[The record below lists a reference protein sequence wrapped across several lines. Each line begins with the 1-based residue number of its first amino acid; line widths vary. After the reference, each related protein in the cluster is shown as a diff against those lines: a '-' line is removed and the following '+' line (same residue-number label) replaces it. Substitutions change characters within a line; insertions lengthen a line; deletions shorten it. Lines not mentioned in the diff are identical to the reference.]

1 MRLKKYKNKKN
12 RKKGKPTLF
21 SCIHKEYTTV
31 TKQYKNNWFTKQY
44 MLFLVIAL
52 LFVESNGL
60 RSISSINPRSFLSME
75 YDAKINSAIKYKSLL
90 KEDSY
95 NKLIEKIDN
104 HEVSKIYFSDTLNS
118 VFSENK
124 EENGVII
131 EDFSLTKINPF
142 LTNSLSERSVKNNI
156 EPIFLQ
162 SPVQSN
168 SDFFLRGAF
177 GIFES
182 YIFPFLFI
190 TFVIRLFQ
198 NRPGTGGMP
207 GMPGMPGFSQTKDI
221 NSDKLMIQKS
231 NITLNSFAGSPEIFE
246 ECTEVVSYLKN
257 DTLYK
262 EAGAEIPRGI
272 LLDGPPGT
280 GKTLLAKAIASEA
293 DANFISVAASEFVEL
308 FVGMGAAK
316 IRNLFKNARENKPC
330 IIFIDEIDA
339 VGRQRGAGIN
349 MANDEREQTLNQLLA
364 EMDGFADNEGVLII
378 AATNRKDVLDS
389 ALLRPGRFDRLITVP
404 LPDREAREQIFKVHS
419 KNKKFDPNVDLNT
432 LAELTPGFSGAQIKN
447 LMNEAAIF
455 AARNGSSI
463 IKQANVLNALDK
475 AIVGLEKR
483 NDTRSMDSKLRVS
496 IHEAGHA
503 VLAALYVEY
512 FELKK
517 VTIQSTY
524 NGAGGYTLF
533 SELRNITESGLYTK
547 DLLKK
552 RLIIAMGGKAAE
564 NIFYGEEHV
573 SIGAVQDLKQANSLA
588 QRMIGNYG
596 MGNKLEVFYNENID
610 SEINPFLG
618 RSLSGGQKYS
628 EKIKEIADKEALEL
642 VNDAFNE
649 AKEILIQNK
658 KSVDEI
664 VAFLLDERTLYG
676 KKVYEIIDPKR
687 IY

>member
-1 MRLKKYKNKKN
+1 
-12 RKKGKPTLF
+12 
-21 SCIHKEYTTV
+21 
-31 TKQYKNNWFTKQY
+31 
-44 MLFLVIAL
+44 MLFIIIAL
-52 LFVESNGL
+52 LFLQSNGL
-60 RSISSINPRSFLSME
+60 RSISSINSRSFLSME
-75 YDAKINSAIKYKSLL
+75 YDAKINSALKFKSLL

-95 NKLIEKIDN
+95 NKLVEKIDK
-104 HEVSKIYFSDTLNS
+104 HEVSKIYFSNTLNS
-118 VFSENK
+118 VISENK
-124 EENGVII
+124 EENGEII
-131 EDFSLTKINPF
+131 EDFSVTKINPF
-142 LTNSLSERSVKNNI
+142 LTNSLSDLSIKNNVQA
-156 EPIFLQ
+156 IFLQ
-162 SPVQSN
+162 DPTPSTG
-168 SDFFLRGAF
+168 DFLLRGAF
-177 GIFES
+177 GFFES

-190 TFVIRLFQ
+190 TFIITLFQ
-198 NRPGTGGMP
+198 NRAGSGGMP
-207 GMPGMPGFSQTKDI
+207 GMPGFAQPKSI
-221 NSDKLMIQKS
+221 NSDKLTVQKA

-316 IRNLFKNARENKPC
+316 IRNLFKNARENTPC

-419 KNKKFDPNVDLNT
+419 KNKKFDQSVDLNT

-455 AARNGSSI
+455 AAKNGSSV
-463 IKQANVLNALDK
+463 IKQVNVLNALDK

-483 NDTRSMDSKLRVS
+483 NDTRSVESKLRVS

-533 SELRNITESGLYTK
+533 NELQNITESGLYTK

-573 SIGAVQDLKQANSLA
+573 SVGAVQDLKQANSLA

-596 MGNKLEVFYNENID
+596 MGSKLEVFYNENID
-610 SEINPFLG
+610 SERNPFLG

-628 EKIKEIADKEALEL
+628 EKIKEMADKEALEL
-642 VNDAFNE
+642 VNDAYQE

-658 KSVDEI
+658 KCVDEI
-664 VAFLLDERTLYG
+664 VAFLLHERTLYG